1 MLSYRVISFFLYQEP
16 ILPRD
21 GNVMIIFTLI
31 ERLTDS
37 LLLNR
42 VVSVALGIGELAS
55 VLDGG

>member
-1 MLSYRVISFFLYQEP
+1 MP
-16 ILPRD
+16 PRD
-21 GNVMIIFTLI
+21 ANVMFIFTLI

-42 VVSVALGIGELAS
+42 VVSVALGIREWAS